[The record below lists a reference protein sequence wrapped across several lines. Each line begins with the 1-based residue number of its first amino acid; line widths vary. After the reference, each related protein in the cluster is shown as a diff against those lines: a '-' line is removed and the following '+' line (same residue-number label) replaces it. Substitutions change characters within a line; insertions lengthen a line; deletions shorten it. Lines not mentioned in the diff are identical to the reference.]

1 MKSLAHSAARRE
13 LEARIA
19 ALTPTDQG
27 CWGSMTVHQMICHVT
42 EAFRCAMGDKSM
54 TADQQLPLP
63 RPLLK
68 FAALRVPLHW
78 PHGFPS
84 PPEIAQDKQGA
95 PPVEFETDRARL
107 LAALADFCTRS
118 PQPPPPH
125 PYFGP
130 MSARDWKRWGYLH
143 TDHHLRQFA
152 R

>member
-1 MKSLAHSAARRE
+1 VKSLAQPAARHE

-19 ALTPTDQG
+19 ALAPTDYRR
-27 CWGSMTVHQMICHVT
+27 WGSMTVHQMICHVT

-54 TADQQLPLP
+54 TADQRLPLP

-68 FAALRVPLHW
+68 FGALRVPLRW
-78 PHGFPS
+78 PHDFPS
-84 PPEIAQDKQGA
+84 PPEIAQDKHGKH
-95 PPVEFETDRARL
+95 PVAFELDRAAL

-118 PQPPPPH
+118 PQPLPQH

-130 MSARDWKRWGYLH
+130 MSAQDWKRWGYLH